1 VILLPDYP
9 DRVIREHRVRVER
22 IALSVT
28 FLLIFSA
35 SWWLFSGLFG
45 SPELLS
51 RLGPISLIFIT
62 SLVVIDLIDYGL
74 IQKSR
79 IGVIANICYPTL
91 LALSISNLKFND
103 LLISGS
109 MYFFMAVFLWFVAKK
124 NLSITHSS
132 RRWRGLTSI
141 LGLAFSA
148 SVMYSISSEIQIYII
163 VFICILITMIPDLI
177 SKDENHKSRKD
188 FIKKLDLVEE
198 QVLLL
203 RSQGFSL
210 EQASSI
216 LKKARED
223 CWNEPE
229 KGLTAILLAEEEIE
243 RVKAL
248 TIDLDDIKKETRL
261 FMKKA
266 ESIAPGV
273 HGPRKAFESGQKES
287 DFGSLREAE
296 TLFRLSKKRSEIIIQ
311 HWQNAIDEI
320 ERAEELISFVSGI
333 TLDSINSIIDSAKEA
348 LESEN
353 PVEAIKIASS
363 VPGHLESLEST
374 TTEAKEA
381 IIEAEKA
388 IQEVEGSFSVSTKER
403 LVESKVALES
413 GNSSLA
419 KGLAT
424 SIIRDINKVSE
435 SMQNVQRGLRQRKKL
450 TAVFPSGKSGE
461 QWMNQLEDI
470 ETKVNLEQWVEASD
484 LLELLTKN
492 LQKYEKSKSEA
503 MELYSFVEG
512 EWIDLRKK
520 LDSSQIKVNDSMRMN
535 AESKL
540 SESKKFLEEGDID
553 STLSS
558 LGKTDE
564 IMENLRR
571 RI

>member
-1 VILLPDYP
+1 MILLPDYP

-51 RLGPISLIFIT
+51 RLGPISLIFIS

-103 LLISGS
+103 VLISGS
-109 MYFFMAVFLWFVAKK
+109 IYFLMAVFLWFVAKK

-148 SVMYSISSEIQIYII
+148 SVMYSISSEIQIYMI
-163 VFICILITMIPDLI
+163 VFTCILITMIPDLL

-203 RSQGFSL
+203 RSQGISL

-229 KGLTAILLAEEEIE
+229 KGLTVILLAEEEIE

-248 TIDLDDIKKETRL
+248 ANDLDDIKQETHL

-296 TLFRLSKKRSEIIIQ
+296 ILFRLSKKRSEIIIQ
-311 HWQNAIDEI
+311 HWQNAIDELAS
-320 ERAEELISFVSGI
+320 AEELISFVKGI
-333 TLDSINSIIDSAKEA
+333 PLDSINSIIDSAKEA

-424 SIIRDINKVSE
+424 SILRDINKMSE

-450 TAVFPSGKSGE
+450 TAVFPSGKSGD
-461 QWMNQLEDI
+461 QWRNQLEDI
-470 ETKVNLEQWVEASD
+470 ETKVNSEQWVEASD

-492 LQKYEKSKSEA
+492 LQQYEKSRSEA
-503 MELYSFVEG
+503 LELYSFVES
-512 EWIDLRKK
+512 EWIELRKK
-520 LDSSQIKVNDSMRMN
+520 LDSSNIKVNDSMRMN

-540 SESKKFLEEGDID
+540 SESKKLLEEGDID

>member
-1 VILLPDYP
+1 MILLPDYP

-51 RLGPISLIFIT
+51 RLGPISLIFIS

-103 LLISGS
+103 VLISGS
-109 MYFFMAVFLWFVAKK
+109 IYFLMAVFLWFVAKK

-148 SVMYSISSEIQIYII
+148 SVMYSISSEIQIYMV
-163 VFICILITMIPDLI
+163 VFTCILITMIPDLL

-203 RSQGFSL
+203 RSQGISL

-229 KGLTAILLAEEEIE
+229 KGLTVILLAEEEIE

-248 TIDLDDIKKETRL
+248 ANDLDDIKQETHL

-296 TLFRLSKKRSEIIIQ
+296 ILFRLSKKRSEIIIQ
-311 HWQNAIDEI
+311 HWQNAMDEI
-320 ERAEELISFVSGI
+320 ASAEELISYVKGI
-333 TLDSINSIIDSAKEA
+333 TLDSINNIIDSAKEA

-424 SIIRDINKVSE
+424 SILRDINKMSE

-450 TAVFPSGKSGE
+450 TAVFPSGKSGD
-461 QWMNQLEDI
+461 QWRNQLEDI
-470 ETKVNLEQWVEASD
+470 ETKVNSEQWVEASD
-484 LLELLTKN
+484 LLESLTKN
-492 LQKYEKSKSEA
+492 LQKYEKSRSEA
-503 MELYSFVEG
+503 LELYSFVES
-512 EWIDLRKK
+512 EWIELRKK
-520 LDSSQIKVNDSMRMN
+520 LDSSNIKVNDSMRMN

-540 SESKKFLEEGDID
+540 SESKKLLEEGDID

>member
-1 VILLPDYP
+1 MILLPDYP

-51 RLGPISLIFIT
+51 RLGPISLIFIS

-103 LLISGS
+103 VLISGS
-109 MYFFMAVFLWFVAKK
+109 IYFLMAVFLWFVAKK

-148 SVMYSISSEIQIYII
+148 SVMYSISSEIQIYMV
-163 VFICILITMIPDLI
+163 VFTCILITMIPDLL

-203 RSQGFSL
+203 RSQGVSL

-229 KGLTAILLAEEEIE
+229 KGLTVILLAEEEIE

-248 TIDLDDIKKETRL
+248 ANDLDDIKQETDL

-296 TLFRLSKKRSEIIIQ
+296 ILFRLSKKRSEIIIQ
-311 HWQNAIDEI
+311 HWQNAMDEI
-320 ERAEELISFVSGI
+320 ASAEELISYVKGI
-333 TLDSINSIIDSAKEA
+333 TLDSINNIIDSAKEA

-424 SIIRDINKVSE
+424 SILRDINKMSE

-450 TAVFPSGKSGE
+450 TAVFPSGKSGD
-461 QWMNQLEDI
+461 QWRNQLEDI
-470 ETKVNLEQWVEASD
+470 ETKVNSEQWVEASD

-492 LQKYEKSKSEA
+492 LQQYEKSRSEA
-503 MELYSFVEG
+503 LELYSFVES
-512 EWIDLRKK
+512 EWIELRKK
-520 LDSSQIKVNDSMRMN
+520 LDSSNIKVNDSMRMN

-540 SESKKFLEEGDID
+540 SESKKLLEEGDID
-553 STLSS
+553 STLST

>member
-1 VILLPDYP
+1 MILLPDYP

-51 RLGPISLIFIT
+51 RLGPISLIFIS

-103 LLISGS
+103 VLISGS
-109 MYFFMAVFLWFVAKK
+109 IYFLMAVFLWFVAKK

-148 SVMYSISSEIQIYII
+148 SVMYSISSEIQIYMV
-163 VFICILITMIPDLI
+163 VFTCILITMIPDLL

-203 RSQGFSL
+203 RSQGVSL

-229 KGLTAILLAEEEIE
+229 KGLTVILLAEEEIE

-248 TIDLDDIKKETRL
+248 ANDLDDIKQETHL

-296 TLFRLSKKRSEIIIQ
+296 ILFRLSKKRSEIIIQ
-311 HWQNAIDEI
+311 HWQNAIDELAS
-320 ERAEELISFVSGI
+320 AEELISFVKGI

-403 LVESKVALES
+403 LVESKFALES

-424 SIIRDINKVSE
+424 SILRDINKMSE

-450 TAVFPSGKSGE
+450 TAVFPSGKSGD
-461 QWMNQLEDI
+461 QWRNQLEDI
-470 ETKVNLEQWVEASD
+470 ETKVNSEQWVEASD

-492 LQKYEKSKSEA
+492 LQQYEKSRSEA
-503 MELYSFVEG
+503 LELYSFVES
-512 EWIDLRKK
+512 EWIELRKK
-520 LDSSQIKVNDSMRMN
+520 LDSSNIKVNDSMRMN

-540 SESKKFLEEGDID
+540 SESKKLLEEGDID

>member
-1 VILLPDYP
+1 MILLPDYP

-51 RLGPISLIFIT
+51 RLGPISLIFIS

-103 LLISGS
+103 VLISGS
-109 MYFFMAVFLWFVAKK
+109 IYFLMAVFLWFVAKK

-148 SVMYSISSEIQIYII
+148 SVMYSISSEIQIYLI
-163 VFICILITMIPDLI
+163 VFTCILITMIPDLL

-203 RSQGFSL
+203 RSQGISL

-229 KGLTAILLAEEEIE
+229 KGLTVILLAEEEIE

-248 TIDLDDIKKETRL
+248 ANDLDDIKQETHL

-296 TLFRLSKKRSEIIIQ
+296 ILFRLSKKRSEIIIQ

-320 ERAEELISFVSGI
+320 ASAEELISFVQGI

-424 SIIRDINKVSE
+424 SILRDINKMSE

-450 TAVFPSGKSGE
+450 TAVFPSGKSGD
-461 QWMNQLEDI
+461 QWRNQLEDI
-470 ETKVNLEQWVEASD
+470 ETKVNSEQWVEASE

-492 LQKYEKSKSEA
+492 LQQYEKSRSEA
-503 MELYSFVEG
+503 LELYSFVES

-520 LDSSQIKVNDSMRMN
+520 LDSSNIKVNDSMRMN

-540 SESKKFLEEGDID
+540 SESKKLLEEGDID

>member
-51 RLGPISLIFIT
+51 RLGPISLIFIS

-503 MELYSFVEG
+503 MELYSFVES

>member
-1 VILLPDYP
+1 
-9 DRVIREHRVRVER
+9 VIREHRVRVER

-51 RLGPISLIFIT
+51 RLGPISLIFIS

-74 IQKSR
+74 IEKSR

-103 LLISGS
+103 VLISGS
-109 MYFFMAVFLWFVAKK
+109 IYFLMAIFLWFLAKK

-148 SVMYSISSEIQIYII
+148 SVMYSISSEIQIYLI
-163 VFICILITMIPDLI
+163 VFTCILITMIPDLL

-203 RSQGFSL
+203 RSQGISL

-229 KGLTAILLAEEEIE
+229 KGLTVILLAEEEIE

-248 TIDLDDIKKETRL
+248 ANDLDDIKQETHL

-296 TLFRLSKKRSEIIIQ
+296 ILFRLSKKRSEIIIQ

-320 ERAEELISFVSGI
+320 ASAEGLISFVKGI

-388 IQEVEGSFSVSTKER
+388 IQEVEGTFSVNTKER

-424 SIIRDINKVSE
+424 SILRDINKMSE
-435 SMQNVQRGLRQRKKL
+435 SMQNVQRGLRQKKKL
-450 TAVFPSGKSGE
+450 TAVFPSGKSGD
-461 QWMNQLEDI
+461 QWRNQLEDI
-470 ETKVNLEQWVEASD
+470 ETKVNSEQWVEASD
-484 LLELLTKN
+484 LLELLTQN
-492 LQKYEKSKSEA
+492 LQQYEKSRSEA
-503 MELYSFVEG
+503 LELYSFVES

-520 LDSSQIKVNDSMRMN
+520 LDSSNIKVNDSMRMN

-540 SESKKFLEEGDID
+540 SESKKLLEEGDID

>member
-1 VILLPDYP
+1 
-9 DRVIREHRVRVER
+9 
-22 IALSVT
+22 
-28 FLLIFSA
+28 
-35 SWWLFSGLFG
+35 
-45 SPELLS
+45 
-51 RLGPISLIFIT
+51 
-62 SLVVIDLIDYGL
+62 LIDYGL

-91 LALSISNLKFND
+91 LALSISNIKFND
-103 LLISGS
+103 VLISGS
-109 MYFFMAVFLWFVAKK
+109 IYFLMAVFLWFVAKK

-148 SVMYSISSEIQIYII
+148 SVMYSISSEIQIYMI
-163 VFICILITMIPDLI
+163 VFTCILITMIPDLI

-203 RSQGFSL
+203 RSQGISL

-229 KGLTAILLAEEEIE
+229 RGLTVILLAEEEIE

-248 TIDLDDIKKETRL
+248 ANDLDDIKQETHL
-261 FMKKA
+261 FVKKA

-296 TLFRLSKKRSEIIIQ
+296 ILFRLSKKRSEIIIQ

-320 ERAEELISFVSGI
+320 ASAEELISFVKGI
-333 TLDSINSIIDSAKEA
+333 KLDSINSIIDSAKEA

-363 VPGHLESLEST
+363 VPGHLESLESM

-424 SIIRDINKVSE
+424 SILRDINKMSE

-450 TAVFPSGKSGE
+450 TAVFPSGKSGDE
-461 QWMNQLEDI
+461 WRNQLEDI
-470 ETKVNLEQWVEASD
+470 ETKVNLEQWVEASE

-503 MELYSFVEG
+503 QELYSFVES

-520 LDSSQIKVNDSMRMN
+520 LNSSNIKVNDSMRMN

-540 SESKKFLEEGDID
+540 SESKKLLEEGDID
-553 STLSS
+553 STLST

>member
-1 VILLPDYP
+1 MILLPDYP

-51 RLGPISLIFIT
+51 RLGPISLIFIS

-74 IQKSR
+74 IEKSR

-103 LLISGS
+103 VLISGS
-109 MYFFMAVFLWFVAKK
+109 IYFLMAVFLWFVAKK

-148 SVMYSISSEIQIYII
+148 SVMYSISSEIQIYLI
-163 VFICILITMIPDLI
+163 VFTCILITMIPDLL

-203 RSQGFSL
+203 RSQGISL

-229 KGLTAILLAEEEIE
+229 KGLTVILLAEEEIE

-248 TIDLDDIKKETRL
+248 ANDLDDIKQETHL

-296 TLFRLSKKRSEIIIQ
+296 ILFRLSKKRSEIIIQ

-320 ERAEELISFVSGI
+320 ASAEELISFVKGI

-388 IQEVEGSFSVSTKER
+388 IQEVEGTFSVKTKER

-424 SIIRDINKVSE
+424 SILRDINKMSE

-450 TAVFPSGKSGE
+450 TAVFPSGKSGD
-461 QWMNQLEDI
+461 QWRNQLKDI
-470 ETKVNLEQWVEASD
+470 ETKVNSEQWVEASD

-492 LQKYEKSKSEA
+492 LQQYEKSKSEA
-503 MELYSFVEG
+503 LELYSFVES

-520 LDSSQIKVNDSMRMN
+520 LDSSNIKVNDSMRMN

-540 SESKKFLEEGDID
+540 SESKKLLEEGDMD

>member
-1 VILLPDYP
+1 MILLPDYP

-51 RLGPISLIFIT
+51 RLGPISLIFIS

-103 LLISGS
+103 VLISGS
-109 MYFFMAVFLWFVAKK
+109 IYFLMAVFLWFVAKK

-148 SVMYSISSEIQIYII
+148 SVMYSISSEIQIYMI
-163 VFICILITMIPDLI
+163 VFTCILITMIPDLL

-203 RSQGFSL
+203 RSQGISL

-229 KGLTAILLAEEEIE
+229 KGLTVILLAEEEIE

-248 TIDLDDIKKETRL
+248 ANDLDDIKQETHL

-296 TLFRLSKKRSEIIIQ
+296 ILFRLSKKRSEIIIQ
-311 HWQNAIDEI
+311 HWQNAMDEI
-320 ERAEELISFVSGI
+320 ASAEELISYVKGI
-333 TLDSINSIIDSAKEA
+333 TLDSINNIIDSAKEA
-348 LESEN
+348 LGSEN

-388 IQEVEGSFSVSTKER
+388 IQEVEGTFSVNTKER

-424 SIIRDINKVSE
+424 SILRDINKMSE

-450 TAVFPSGKSGE
+450 TAVFPSGKSGD
-461 QWMNQLEDI
+461 QWRNQLEDI
-470 ETKVNLEQWVEASD
+470 ETKVNSEQWVEASD

-492 LQKYEKSKSEA
+492 LQQYEKSRSEA
-503 MELYSFVEG
+503 LELYSFVES

-520 LDSSQIKVNDSMRMN
+520 LDSSNIKVNDSMRMN

-540 SESKKFLEEGDID
+540 SESKKLLEEGDID

>member
-1 VILLPDYP
+1 MILLPDYP

-51 RLGPISLIFIT
+51 RLGPISLIFIS

-103 LLISGS
+103 VLISGS
-109 MYFFMAVFLWFVAKK
+109 IYFLMAVFLWFVAKK

-148 SVMYSISSEIQIYII
+148 SVMYSISSEIQIYMI
-163 VFICILITMIPDLI
+163 VFTCILITMIPDLL

-203 RSQGFSL
+203 RSQGISL

-229 KGLTAILLAEEEIE
+229 KGLTVILLAEEEIE

-248 TIDLDDIKKETRL
+248 ANDLDDIKQETHL

-296 TLFRLSKKRSEIIIQ
+296 ILFRLSKKRSEIIIQ
-311 HWQNAIDEI
+311 HWQNAMDEI
-320 ERAEELISFVSGI
+320 ASAEELISYVKGI
-333 TLDSINSIIDSAKEA
+333 TLDSINNIIDSAKEA
-348 LESEN
+348 LGSEN

-424 SIIRDINKVSE
+424 SILRDINKMSE

-450 TAVFPSGKSGE
+450 TAVFPSGKSGD
-461 QWMNQLEDI
+461 QWRNQLEDI
-470 ETKVNLEQWVEASD
+470 ETKVNSEQWVEASD
-484 LLELLTKN
+484 LLESLTKN
-492 LQKYEKSKSEA
+492 LQQYEKSRSEA
-503 MELYSFVEG
+503 LELYSFVES
-512 EWIDLRKK
+512 EWIELRKK
-520 LDSSQIKVNDSMRMN
+520 LDSSNIKVNDSMRMN

-540 SESKKFLEEGDID
+540 SESKKLLEEGDID

>member
-1 VILLPDYP
+1 MILLPDYP

-51 RLGPISLIFIT
+51 RLGPISLIFIS

-103 LLISGS
+103 VLISGS
-109 MYFFMAVFLWFVAKK
+109 IYFLMAVFLWFVAKK

-148 SVMYSISSEIQIYII
+148 SVMYSISSEIQIYMI
-163 VFICILITMIPDLI
+163 VFTCILITMIPDLL

-203 RSQGFSL
+203 RSQGISL

-229 KGLTAILLAEEEIE
+229 KGLTVILLAEEEIE

-248 TIDLDDIKKETRL
+248 ANDLDDIKQETHL

-296 TLFRLSKKRSEIIIQ
+296 ILFRLSKKRSEIIIQ
-311 HWQNAIDEI
+311 HWQNAMDEI
-320 ERAEELISFVSGI
+320 ASAEELISYVKGI
-333 TLDSINSIIDSAKEA
+333 TLDSINNIIDSAKEA

-424 SIIRDINKVSE
+424 SILRDINKMSE
-435 SMQNVQRGLRQRKKL
+435 SMQNVQRGLRQRQKL
-450 TAVFPSGKSGE
+450 TAVFPSGKSGDK
-461 QWMNQLEDI
+461 WRNQLEDI
-470 ETKVNLEQWVEASD
+470 ETKVNSEQWVEASD

-492 LQKYEKSKSEA
+492 LQQYEKSRSEA
-503 MELYSFVEG
+503 LELYSFVES
-512 EWIDLRKK
+512 EWIELRKK
-520 LDSSQIKVNDSMRMN
+520 LDSSNIKVNDSMRMN

-540 SESKKFLEEGDID
+540 SESKKLLEEGDID

>member
-1 VILLPDYP
+1 MILLPDYP

-51 RLGPISLIFIT
+51 RLGPISLIFIS

-79 IGVIANICYPTL
+79 IGVIANICYPAL
-91 LALSISNLKFND
+91 LALSISNFKFND
-103 LLISGS
+103 VLISGS
-109 MYFFMAVFLWFVAKK
+109 IYFLMAVFLWFVAKK

-148 SVMYSISSEIQIYII
+148 SVMYSISSEIQIYMI
-163 VFICILITMIPDLI
+163 VFTCILITMIPDLL

-203 RSQGFSL
+203 RSQGISL

-229 KGLTAILLAEEEIE
+229 KGLTVILLAEEEIE

-248 TIDLDDIKKETRL
+248 ANDLDDIKQETHL

-296 TLFRLSKKRSEIIIQ
+296 ILFRLSKKRSEIIIQ
-311 HWQNAIDEI
+311 HWQNAIDELAS
-320 ERAEELISFVSGI
+320 AEELISFVKGI

-424 SIIRDINKVSE
+424 SILRDINKMSE

-450 TAVFPSGKSGE
+450 TAVFPSGKSGD
-461 QWMNQLEDI
+461 QWRNQLEDI
-470 ETKVNLEQWVEASD
+470 ETKVNSEQWVEASD

-492 LQKYEKSKSEA
+492 LQQYEKSRSEA
-503 MELYSFVEG
+503 LELYSFVES
-512 EWIDLRKK
+512 EWIELRKK
-520 LDSSQIKVNDSMRMN
+520 LDSSNIKVNDSMRMN

-540 SESKKFLEEGDID
+540 SESKKLLEEGDID

>member
-1 VILLPDYP
+1 MILLPDYP

-51 RLGPISLIFIT
+51 RLGPISLIFIS

-91 LALSISNLKFND
+91 LALSISNIKFND
-103 LLISGS
+103 VLISGS
-109 MYFFMAVFLWFVAKK
+109 IYFLMAVFLWFVAKK

-148 SVMYSISSEIQIYII
+148 SVMYSISSEIQIYMI
-163 VFICILITMIPDLI
+163 VFTCILITMIPDLI

-203 RSQGFSL
+203 RSQGISL

-229 KGLTAILLAEEEIE
+229 KGLTVILLAEEEIE

-248 TIDLDDIKKETRL
+248 ANDLDDIKQETHL

-296 TLFRLSKKRSEIIIQ
+296 ILFRLSKKRSEIIIQ

-320 ERAEELISFVSGI
+320 ASAEGLISFVKGI

-424 SIIRDINKVSE
+424 SILRDINKMSE

-450 TAVFPSGKSGE
+450 TAVFPSGKSGDE
-461 QWMNQLEDI
+461 WRNQLDDI
-470 ETKVNLEQWVEASD
+470 EIKVNLEQWVEASE

-503 MELYSFVEG
+503 QELYSFVES

-520 LDSSQIKVNDSMRMN
+520 LDSSNIKVNDSMRMN

-540 SESKKFLEEGDID
+540 SESKKLLEEGDID
-553 STLSS
+553 STLSI

>member
-1 VILLPDYP
+1 MILLPDYP

-51 RLGPISLIFIT
+51 RLGPISLIFIS

-74 IQKSR
+74 IEKSR

-103 LLISGS
+103 VLISGS
-109 MYFFMAVFLWFVAKK
+109 IYFLMAIFLWFLAKK

-148 SVMYSISSEIQIYII
+148 SVMYSISSEIQIYLI
-163 VFICILITMIPDLI
+163 VFTCILITMIPDLL

-203 RSQGFSL
+203 RSQGISL

-229 KGLTAILLAEEEIE
+229 KGLTVILLAEEEIE

-248 TIDLDDIKKETRL
+248 ANDLDDIKQETHL

-296 TLFRLSKKRSEIIIQ
+296 ILFRLSKKRSEIIIQ

-320 ERAEELISFVSGI
+320 ASAEGLISFVKGI

-388 IQEVEGSFSVSTKER
+388 IQEVEGTFSVNTKER

-424 SIIRDINKVSE
+424 SILRDINKMSE

-450 TAVFPSGKSGE
+450 TAVFPSGKSGDE
-461 QWMNQLEDI
+461 WRNQLEDI
-470 ETKVNLEQWVEASD
+470 ETKVNLEQWVEASE

-503 MELYSFVEG
+503 LELYSFVES

-520 LDSSQIKVNDSMRMN
+520 LDSSNIKVNDSMRMN

-540 SESKKFLEEGDID
+540 SESKKLLEEGDID
-553 STLSS
+553 STLST

>member
-1 VILLPDYP
+1 MILLPDYP

-51 RLGPISLIFIT
+51 RLGPISLIFIS

-103 LLISGS
+103 VLISGS
-109 MYFFMAVFLWFVAKK
+109 IYFLMAVFLWFVAKK

-148 SVMYSISSEIQIYII
+148 SVMYSISSEIQIYMV
-163 VFICILITMIPDLI
+163 VFTCILITMIPDLL

-203 RSQGFSL
+203 RSQGISL

-229 KGLTAILLAEEEIE
+229 KGLTVILLAEEEIE

-248 TIDLDDIKKETRL
+248 ANDLDDIKQETHL

-296 TLFRLSKKRSEIIIQ
+296 ILFRLSKKRSEIIIQ
-311 HWQNAIDEI
+311 HWQNAMDEI
-320 ERAEELISFVSGI
+320 ASAEELISYVKGI

-424 SIIRDINKVSE
+424 SILRDINKMSE
-435 SMQNVQRGLRQRKKL
+435 SMQNVQRGLRQKKKL
-450 TAVFPSGKSGE
+450 TAVFPSGKSGD
-461 QWMNQLEDI
+461 QWRNQLEDI
-470 ETKVNLEQWVEASD
+470 ETKVNSEQWVEASD
-484 LLELLTKN
+484 LLESLTKN
-492 LQKYEKSKSEA
+492 LQQYEKSRSEA
-503 MELYSFVEG
+503 LELYSFVES
-512 EWIDLRKK
+512 EWIELRKK
-520 LDSSQIKVNDSMRMN
+520 LDSSNIKVNDSMRMN

-540 SESKKFLEEGDID
+540 SESKKLLEEGDID

>member
-1 VILLPDYP
+1 MILLPDYP

-51 RLGPISLIFIT
+51 RLGPISLIFIS

-91 LALSISNLKFND
+91 LALSISNIEFND
-103 LLISGS
+103 VLISGS
-109 MYFFMAVFLWFVAKK
+109 IYFLMAVFLWFVAKK

-141 LGLAFSA
+141 FGLAFSA
-148 SVMYSISSEIQIYII
+148 SVMYSISSEIQIYMI
-163 VFICILITMIPDLI
+163 VFTCILITMIPDLI

-203 RSQGFSL
+203 RSQGISL

-229 KGLTAILLAEEEIE
+229 KGLTVILLAEEEIE

-248 TIDLDDIKKETRL
+248 ANDLDDIKQETHL
-261 FMKKA
+261 FVKKA

-296 TLFRLSKKRSEIIIQ
+296 ILFRLSKKRSEIIIQ

-320 ERAEELISFVSGI
+320 ASAEELISFVKGI
-333 TLDSINSIIDSAKEA
+333 KLDSINSIIDSAKEA

-424 SIIRDINKVSE
+424 SILRDINKMSE

-450 TAVFPSGKSGE
+450 TTVFPSGKSGDE
-461 QWMNQLEDI
+461 WRNQLEDI
-470 ETKVNLEQWVEASD
+470 ETKVNLEQWVEASE

-503 MELYSFVEG
+503 QELYSFVES

-520 LDSSQIKVNDSMRMN
+520 LDSSNIKVNDSMRMN

-540 SESKKFLEEGDID
+540 SESKKLLEEGDID
-553 STLSS
+553 STLST

>member
-1 VILLPDYP
+1 MILLPDYP

-51 RLGPISLIFIT
+51 RLGPISLIFIS

-91 LALSISNLKFND
+91 LALSISNIKFND
-103 LLISGS
+103 VLISGS
-109 MYFFMAVFLWFVAKK
+109 IYFLMAVFLWFVAKK

-148 SVMYSISSEIQIYII
+148 SVMYSISSEIQIYMI
-163 VFICILITMIPDLI
+163 VFTCILITMIPDLL

-198 QVLLL
+198 QVLFL
-203 RSQGFSL
+203 RSQGISL

-229 KGLTAILLAEEEIE
+229 RGLTVILLAEEEIE

-248 TIDLDDIKKETRL
+248 ANDLDDIKQETHL
-261 FMKKA
+261 FVKKA

-296 TLFRLSKKRSEIIIQ
+296 ILFRLSKKRSEIIIQ

-320 ERAEELISFVSGI
+320 ASAEELISFVKGI

-424 SIIRDINKVSE
+424 SILRDINKMSE

-450 TAVFPSGKSGE
+450 TAFFPSGKSGDE
-461 QWMNQLEDI
+461 WRNQLEDI
-470 ETKVNLEQWVEASD
+470 ETKVNLEQWVEASE

-492 LQKYEKSKSEA
+492 LQQYEKSKSEA
-503 MELYSFVEG
+503 LELYSFVES

-520 LDSSQIKVNDSMRMN
+520 LDSSNIKVNDSMRMN

-540 SESKKFLEEGDID
+540 SESKKLLEEGDID
-553 STLSS
+553 STLST

-564 IMENLRR
+564 IIENLRR

>member
-1 VILLPDYP
+1 MILLPDYP

-51 RLGPISLIFIT
+51 RLGPISLIFIS

-91 LALSISNLKFND
+91 LALSISNIKFND
-103 LLISGS
+103 VLISGS
-109 MYFFMAVFLWFVAKK
+109 IYFLMAVFLWFVAKK

-148 SVMYSISSEIQIYII
+148 SVMYSISSEIQIYMI
-163 VFICILITMIPDLI
+163 VFTCILITMIPDLI

-203 RSQGFSL
+203 RSQGISL

-229 KGLTAILLAEEEIE
+229 RGLTVILLAEEEIE

-248 TIDLDDIKKETRL
+248 ANDLDDIKQETHL
-261 FMKKA
+261 FVKKA

-296 TLFRLSKKRSEIIIQ
+296 ILFRLSKKRSEIIIQ
-311 HWQNAIDEI
+311 HWQNAIDELAS
-320 ERAEELISFVSGI
+320 AEELISFVKGI
-333 TLDSINSIIDSAKEA
+333 TLDPINSIIDSAKEA

-424 SIIRDINKVSE
+424 SILRDINKMSE

-450 TAVFPSGKSGE
+450 TAVFPSGKSGDE
-461 QWMNQLEDI
+461 WRNQLEDI
-470 ETKVNLEQWVEASD
+470 EIKVNLEQWVEASE

-503 MELYSFVEG
+503 QELYSFVES

-520 LDSSQIKVNDSMRMN
+520 LDSSNIKVNDSMRMN

-540 SESKKFLEEGDID
+540 SESKKLLEEGDID
-553 STLSS
+553 STLSI

>member
-1 VILLPDYP
+1 MILLPDYP

-51 RLGPISLIFIT
+51 RLGPISLIFIS

-188 FIKKLDLVEE
+188 FIKKLDLVED

-503 MELYSFVEG
+503 MELYSFVES

>member
-1 VILLPDYP
+1 MILLPDYP

-51 RLGPISLIFIT
+51 RLGPISLIFIS

-103 LLISGS
+103 VLISGS
-109 MYFFMAVFLWFVAKK
+109 IYFLMAVFLWFVAKK

-148 SVMYSISSEIQIYII
+148 SVMYSISSEIQIYMV
-163 VFICILITMIPDLI
+163 VFTCILITMIPDLL

-203 RSQGFSL
+203 RSQGISL

-229 KGLTAILLAEEEIE
+229 KGLTVILLAEEEIE

-248 TIDLDDIKKETRL
+248 ANDLDDIKQETHL

-296 TLFRLSKKRSEIIIQ
+296 ILFRLSKKRSEIIIQ
-311 HWQNAIDEI
+311 HWQNAMDEI
-320 ERAEELISFVSGI
+320 ASAEELISYVKGI
-333 TLDSINSIIDSAKEA
+333 TLDSINNIIDSAKEA
-348 LESEN
+348 LGSEN

-424 SIIRDINKVSE
+424 SILRDINKMSE

-450 TAVFPSGKSGE
+450 TAVFPSGKSGD
-461 QWMNQLEDI
+461 QWRNQLEDI
-470 ETKVNLEQWVEASD
+470 ETKVNSEQWVEASD
-484 LLELLTKN
+484 LLESLTKN
-492 LQKYEKSKSEA
+492 LQQYEKSRSEA
-503 MELYSFVEG
+503 LELYSFVES
-512 EWIDLRKK
+512 EWIELRKK
-520 LDSSQIKVNDSMRMN
+520 LDSSNIKVNDSMRMN

-540 SESKKFLEEGDID
+540 SESKKLLEEGDID

>member
-1 VILLPDYP
+1 MILLPDYP

-51 RLGPISLIFIT
+51 RLGPISLIFIS

-103 LLISGS
+103 VLISGS
-109 MYFFMAVFLWFVAKK
+109 IYFLMAVFLWFVAKK

-148 SVMYSISSEIQIYII
+148 SVMYSISSEIQIYMI
-163 VFICILITMIPDLI
+163 VFTCILITMIPDLL

-203 RSQGFSL
+203 RSQGISL

-229 KGLTAILLAEEEIE
+229 KGLTVILLAEEEIE

-248 TIDLDDIKKETRL
+248 ANDLDDIKQETHL

-296 TLFRLSKKRSEIIIQ
+296 ILFRLSKKRSEIIIQ

-320 ERAEELISFVSGI
+320 ASAEELISFVKGI

-374 TTEAKEA
+374 TKEAKEA

-424 SIIRDINKVSE
+424 SILRDINKMSE

-450 TAVFPSGKSGE
+450 TAVFPSGKSGD
-461 QWMNQLEDI
+461 QWRNQLEDI
-470 ETKVNLEQWVEASD
+470 ETKVNSEQWVEASD

-492 LQKYEKSKSEA
+492 LQQYEKSRSEA
-503 MELYSFVEG
+503 LELYSFVES

-520 LDSSQIKVNDSMRMN
+520 LDSSNIKVNDSMRMN

-540 SESKKFLEEGDID
+540 SESKKLLEEGDID

>member
-1 VILLPDYP
+1 MILLPDYP

-51 RLGPISLIFIT
+51 RLGPISLIFIS

-103 LLISGS
+103 VLISGS
-109 MYFFMAVFLWFVAKK
+109 IYFLMAVFLWFVAKK

-148 SVMYSISSEIQIYII
+148 SVMYSISSEIQIYMI
-163 VFICILITMIPDLI
+163 VFTCTLITMIPDLI

-203 RSQGFSL
+203 RSQGISL

-229 KGLTAILLAEEEIE
+229 RGLTVILLAEEEIE

-248 TIDLDDIKKETRL
+248 ANDLDDIKQETHL
-261 FMKKA
+261 FVKKA

-296 TLFRLSKKRSEIIIQ
+296 ILFRLSKKRSEIIIQ

-320 ERAEELISFVSGI
+320 ASAEELISFVKGI
-333 TLDSINSIIDSAKEA
+333 KLDSINSIIDSAKEA

-363 VPGHLESLEST
+363 VPGHLESLESM

-424 SIIRDINKVSE
+424 SILRDINKMSE

-450 TAVFPSGKSGE
+450 TAVFPSGKSGD
-461 QWMNQLEDI
+461 QWRNQLEDI
-470 ETKVNLEQWVEASD
+470 ETKVNSEQWVEASD
-484 LLELLTKN
+484 LLESLTKN
-492 LQKYEKSKSEA
+492 LQQYEKSRSEA
-503 MELYSFVEG
+503 LELYSFVES
-512 EWIDLRKK
+512 EWIELRKK
-520 LDSSQIKVNDSMRMN
+520 LDSSNIKVNDSMRMN

-540 SESKKFLEEGDID
+540 SESKKLLEEGDID

>member
-1 VILLPDYP
+1 MILLPDYP

-91 LALSISNLKFND
+91 LALSISNVKFND

-503 MELYSFVEG
+503 MELYSFVES

>member
-1 VILLPDYP
+1 MILLPDYP

-51 RLGPISLIFIT
+51 RLGPISLIFIS

-74 IQKSR
+74 IEKSR

-103 LLISGS
+103 VLISGS
-109 MYFFMAVFLWFVAKK
+109 IYFLMAVFLWFVAKK

-148 SVMYSISSEIQIYII
+148 SVMYSISSEIQIYLI
-163 VFICILITMIPDLI
+163 VFTCILITMIPDLL

-203 RSQGFSL
+203 RSQGISL

-229 KGLTAILLAEEEIE
+229 KGLTVILLAEEEIE

-248 TIDLDDIKKETRL
+248 ANDLDDIKQETHL

-296 TLFRLSKKRSEIIIQ
+296 ILFRLSKKRSEIIIQ

-320 ERAEELISFVSGI
+320 ASAEGLISFVKGI

-424 SIIRDINKVSE
+424 SILRDINKMSE
-435 SMQNVQRGLRQRKKL
+435 SMQNVQRGLRQKKKL
-450 TAVFPSGKSGE
+450 TAVFPSGKSGD
-461 QWMNQLEDI
+461 QWRNQLEDI
-470 ETKVNLEQWVEASD
+470 ETKVNSEQWVEASD
-484 LLELLTKN
+484 LLELLTQN
-492 LQKYEKSKSEA
+492 LQQYEKSRSEA
-503 MELYSFVEG
+503 LELYSFVES

-520 LDSSQIKVNDSMRMN
+520 LDSSNIKVNDSMRMN

-540 SESKKFLEEGDID
+540 SESKKLLEEGDID

>member
-1 VILLPDYP
+1 MILLPDYP

-51 RLGPISLIFIT
+51 RLGPISLIFIS

-103 LLISGS
+103 VLISGS
-109 MYFFMAVFLWFVAKK
+109 IYFLMAVFLWFVAKK

-148 SVMYSISSEIQIYII
+148 SVMYSISSEIQIYMI
-163 VFICILITMIPDLI
+163 VFTCILITMIPDLL

-203 RSQGFSL
+203 RSQGISL

-229 KGLTAILLAEEEIE
+229 KGLTVILLAEEEIE

-248 TIDLDDIKKETRL
+248 ANDLDDIKQETHL

-296 TLFRLSKKRSEIIIQ
+296 ILFRLSKKRSEIIIQ

-320 ERAEELISFVSGI
+320 ASAEELISFVQGI

-424 SIIRDINKVSE
+424 SILRDINKMSE

-450 TAVFPSGKSGE
+450 TAVFPSGKSGD
-461 QWMNQLEDI
+461 QWRNQLEDI
-470 ETKVNLEQWVEASD
+470 ETKVNSEQWVEASE

-492 LQKYEKSKSEA
+492 LQQYEKSRSEA
-503 MELYSFVEG
+503 LELYSFVES

-520 LDSSQIKVNDSMRMN
+520 LDSSNIKVNDSMRMN

-540 SESKKFLEEGDID
+540 SESKKLLEEGDID

>member
-1 VILLPDYP
+1 MILLPDYP

-51 RLGPISLIFIT
+51 RLGPISLIFIS

-103 LLISGS
+103 VLISGS
-109 MYFFMAVFLWFVAKK
+109 IYFLMAVFLWFVAKK

-148 SVMYSISSEIQIYII
+148 LVMYSISSEIQIYMI
-163 VFICILITMIPDLI
+163 VFTCILITMIPDLL

-203 RSQGFSL
+203 RSQGISL

-229 KGLTAILLAEEEIE
+229 KGLTVILLAEEEIE

-248 TIDLDDIKKETRL
+248 ANDLDDIKQETHL

-296 TLFRLSKKRSEIIIQ
+296 ILFRLSKKRSEIIIQ
-311 HWQNAIDEI
+311 HWQNAMDEI
-320 ERAEELISFVSGI
+320 ASAEELISYVKGI
-333 TLDSINSIIDSAKEA
+333 TLDSINNIIDSAKEA

-374 TTEAKEA
+374 TKEAKEA

-424 SIIRDINKVSE
+424 SILRDINKMSE

-450 TAVFPSGKSGE
+450 TAVFPSGKSGD
-461 QWMNQLEDI
+461 QWRNQLEDI
-470 ETKVNLEQWVEASD
+470 ETKVNSEQWVEASD
-484 LLELLTKN
+484 LLESLTKN
-492 LQKYEKSKSEA
+492 LQQYEKSRSEA
-503 MELYSFVEG
+503 LELYSFVES
-512 EWIDLRKK
+512 EWIELRKK
-520 LDSSQIKVNDSMRMN
+520 LDSSNIKVNDSMRMN

-540 SESKKFLEEGDID
+540 SESKKLLEEGDID

>member
-1 VILLPDYP
+1 MILLPDYP

-51 RLGPISLIFIT
+51 RLGPISLIFIS

-103 LLISGS
+103 VLISGS
-109 MYFFMAVFLWFVAKK
+109 IYFLMAVFLWFVAKK

-148 SVMYSISSEIQIYII
+148 SVMYSISSEIQIYMI
-163 VFICILITMIPDLI
+163 VFTCILITMIPDLL

-203 RSQGFSL
+203 RSQGISL

-216 LKKARED
+216 LKKTRED

-229 KGLTAILLAEEEIE
+229 KGLTVILLAEEEIE

-248 TIDLDDIKKETRL
+248 ANDLDDIKQETHL

-296 TLFRLSKKRSEIIIQ
+296 ILFRLSKKRSEIIIQ

-320 ERAEELISFVSGI
+320 ASAEELISFVKGI

-424 SIIRDINKVSE
+424 SILRDINKMSE

-450 TAVFPSGKSGE
+450 TAVFPSGKSGD
-461 QWMNQLEDI
+461 QWRNQLEDI
-470 ETKVNLEQWVEASD
+470 ETKVNSEQWVEASD

-492 LQKYEKSKSEA
+492 LQQYEKSRSEA
-503 MELYSFVEG
+503 LELYSFVES
-512 EWIDLRKK
+512 EWIELRKK
-520 LDSSQIKVNDSMRMN
+520 LDSSNIKVNDSMRMN

-540 SESKKFLEEGDID
+540 SESKKLLEEGDID

>member
-1 VILLPDYP
+1 MILLPDYP

-51 RLGPISLIFIT
+51 RLGPISLIFIS

-103 LLISGS
+103 VLISGS
-109 MYFFMAVFLWFVAKK
+109 IYFLMAVFLWFVAKK

-148 SVMYSISSEIQIYII
+148 SVMYSISSEIQIYMI
-163 VFICILITMIPDLI
+163 VFTCILITMIPDLL

-203 RSQGFSL
+203 RSQGVSL

-229 KGLTAILLAEEEIE
+229 KGLTVILLAEEEIE

-248 TIDLDDIKKETRL
+248 ANDLDDIKQETHL

-296 TLFRLSKKRSEIIIQ
+296 ILFRLSKKRSEIIIQ
-311 HWQNAIDEI
+311 HWQNAMDEI
-320 ERAEELISFVSGI
+320 ASAEELISFVKGI
-333 TLDSINSIIDSAKEA
+333 PLDSINSIIDSAKEA

-424 SIIRDINKVSE
+424 SILRDINKMSE

-450 TAVFPSGKSGE
+450 TAVFPSGKSGD
-461 QWMNQLEDI
+461 QWRNQLEDI
-470 ETKVNLEQWVEASD
+470 ETKVNSEQWVEASD
-484 LLELLTKN
+484 LLESLTKN
-492 LQKYEKSKSEA
+492 LQQYEKSRSEA
-503 MELYSFVEG
+503 LELYSFVES
-512 EWIDLRKK
+512 EWIELRKK
-520 LDSSQIKVNDSMRMN
+520 LDSSNIKVNDSMRMN

-540 SESKKFLEEGDID
+540 SESKKLLEDGDID

>member
-1 VILLPDYP
+1 MILLPDYP

-51 RLGPISLIFIT
+51 RLGPISLIFIS

-103 LLISGS
+103 VLISGS
-109 MYFFMAVFLWFVAKK
+109 IYFLMAVFLWFVAKK

-148 SVMYSISSEIQIYII
+148 SVMYSISSEIQIYMI
-163 VFICILITMIPDLI
+163 VFTCILITMIPDLL

-203 RSQGFSL
+203 RSQGISL

-229 KGLTAILLAEEEIE
+229 KGLTVILLAEEEIE

-248 TIDLDDIKKETRL
+248 ANDLDDIKQETHL

-296 TLFRLSKKRSEIIIQ
+296 ILFRLSKKRSEIIIQ
-311 HWQNAIDEI
+311 HWQNAMDEI
-320 ERAEELISFVSGI
+320 ASAEELISYVKGI
-333 TLDSINSIIDSAKEA
+333 TLDSINNIIDSAKEA
-348 LESEN
+348 LGSEN

-424 SIIRDINKVSE
+424 SILRDINKMSE

-450 TAVFPSGKSGE
+450 TAVFPSGKSGD
-461 QWMNQLEDI
+461 QWRNQLEDI
-470 ETKVNLEQWVEASD
+470 ETKVNSEQWVEASD
-484 LLELLTKN
+484 LLESLTKN
-492 LQKYEKSKSEA
+492 LQKYEKSRSEA
-503 MELYSFVEG
+503 LELYSFVES
-512 EWIDLRKK
+512 EWIELRKK
-520 LDSSQIKVNDSMRMN
+520 LDSSNIKVNDSMRMN

-540 SESKKFLEEGDID
+540 SESKKLLEEGDID

>member
-1 VILLPDYP
+1 MILLPDYP

-51 RLGPISLIFIT
+51 RLGPISLIFIS

-103 LLISGS
+103 VLISGS
-109 MYFFMAVFLWFVAKK
+109 IYFLMAVFLWFVAKK

-148 SVMYSISSEIQIYII
+148 SVMYSISSEIQIYMV
-163 VFICILITMIPDLI
+163 VFTCILITMIPDLL

-203 RSQGFSL
+203 RSQGVSL

-229 KGLTAILLAEEEIE
+229 KGLTVILLAEEEIE

-248 TIDLDDIKKETRL
+248 ANDLDDIKQETHL

-296 TLFRLSKKRSEIIIQ
+296 ILFRLSKKRSEIIIQ
-311 HWQNAIDEI
+311 HWQNAIDELAS
-320 ERAEELISFVSGI
+320 AEELISFVKGI

-424 SIIRDINKVSE
+424 SILRDINKMSE

-450 TAVFPSGKSGE
+450 TAVFPSGKSGD
-461 QWMNQLEDI
+461 QWRNQLEDI
-470 ETKVNLEQWVEASD
+470 ETKVNSEQWVEASD

-492 LQKYEKSKSEA
+492 LQQYEKSRSEA
-503 MELYSFVEG
+503 LELYSFVES
-512 EWIDLRKK
+512 EWIELRKK
-520 LDSSQIKVNDSMRMN
+520 LDSSNIKVNDSMRMN

-540 SESKKFLEEGDID
+540 SESKKLLEEGDID

>member
-1 VILLPDYP
+1 MILLPDYP

-503 MELYSFVEG
+503 MELYSFVES

>member
-1 VILLPDYP
+1 MILLPDYP

-51 RLGPISLIFIT
+51 RLGPISLIFIS

-103 LLISGS
+103 VLISGS
-109 MYFFMAVFLWFVAKK
+109 IYFLMAVFLWFVAKK

-148 SVMYSISSEIQIYII
+148 SVMYSISSEIQIYMI
-163 VFICILITMIPDLI
+163 VFTCILITMIPDLL

-203 RSQGFSL
+203 RSQGISL

-229 KGLTAILLAEEEIE
+229 KGLTVILLAEEEIE

-248 TIDLDDIKKETRL
+248 ANDLDDIKQETHL

-296 TLFRLSKKRSEIIIQ
+296 ILFRLSKKRSEIIIQ
-311 HWQNAIDEI
+311 HWQNAMDEI
-320 ERAEELISFVSGI
+320 ASAEELISYVKGI
-333 TLDSINSIIDSAKEA
+333 TLDSINNIIDSAKEA
-348 LESEN
+348 LRSEN

-424 SIIRDINKVSE
+424 SILRDINKMSE

-450 TAVFPSGKSGE
+450 TAVFPSGKSGD
-461 QWMNQLEDI
+461 QWRNQLEDI
-470 ETKVNLEQWVEASD
+470 ETKVNSEQWVEASD
-484 LLELLTKN
+484 LLESLTKN
-492 LQKYEKSKSEA
+492 LQQYEKSRSEA
-503 MELYSFVEG
+503 LELYSFVES
-512 EWIDLRKK
+512 EWIELRKK
-520 LDSSQIKVNDSMRMN
+520 LDSSNIKVNDSMRMN

-540 SESKKFLEEGDID
+540 SESKKLLEEGDID

>member
-1 VILLPDYP
+1 MILLPDYP

-51 RLGPISLIFIT
+51 RLGPISLIFIS

-74 IQKSR
+74 IEKSR

-103 LLISGS
+103 VLISGS
-109 MYFFMAVFLWFVAKK
+109 IYFLMAIFLWFLAKK

-148 SVMYSISSEIQIYII
+148 SVMYSISSEIQIYLI
-163 VFICILITMIPDLI
+163 VFTCILITMIPDLL

-203 RSQGFSL
+203 RSQGISL

-229 KGLTAILLAEEEIE
+229 KGLTVILLAEEEIE

-248 TIDLDDIKKETRL
+248 ANDLDDIKQETHL

-296 TLFRLSKKRSEIIIQ
+296 ILFRLSKKRSEIIIQ

-320 ERAEELISFVSGI
+320 ASAEGLISFVKGI

-403 LVESKVALES
+403 LLESKVALES
-413 GNSSLA
+413 GDSSLA

-424 SIIRDINKVSE
+424 SILRDINKMSE
-435 SMQNVQRGLRQRKKL
+435 SMQNVQRGLRQKKKL
-450 TAVFPSGKSGE
+450 TAVFPSGKSGD
-461 QWMNQLEDI
+461 QWRNQLEDI
-470 ETKVNLEQWVEASD
+470 ETKVNSEQWVEASD
-484 LLELLTKN
+484 LLELLTQN
-492 LQKYEKSKSEA
+492 LQQYEKSRSEA
-503 MELYSFVEG
+503 LELYSFVES

-520 LDSSQIKVNDSMRMN
+520 LDSSNIKVNDSMRMN

-540 SESKKFLEEGDID
+540 SESKKLLEEGDID

>member
-1 VILLPDYP
+1 MILLPDYP

-51 RLGPISLIFIT
+51 RLGPISLIFIS

-91 LALSISNLKFND
+91 LALSISNIEFND
-103 LLISGS
+103 VLISGS
-109 MYFFMAVFLWFVAKK
+109 IYFLMAVFLWFVAKK

-148 SVMYSISSEIQIYII
+148 SVMYSISSEIQIYMI
-163 VFICILITMIPDLI
+163 VFTCILITMIPDLI

-203 RSQGFSL
+203 RSQGISL

-229 KGLTAILLAEEEIE
+229 RGLTVILLAEEEIE

-248 TIDLDDIKKETRL
+248 ANDLDDIKQETHL

-296 TLFRLSKKRSEIIIQ
+296 ILFRLSKKRSEIIIQ

-320 ERAEELISFVSGI
+320 ASAEELISFVKGI

-388 IQEVEGSFSVSTKER
+388 IQEVEGTFSVNTKER

-424 SIIRDINKVSE
+424 SILRDINKMSE

-450 TAVFPSGKSGE
+450 TAVFPSGKSGD
-461 QWMNQLEDI
+461 QWRNQLEDI
-470 ETKVNLEQWVEASD
+470 ETKVNSEQWVEASD
-484 LLELLTKN
+484 LLELLTQN
-492 LQKYEKSKSEA
+492 LQQYEKSRSEA
-503 MELYSFVEG
+503 LELYSFVES

-520 LDSSQIKVNDSMRMN
+520 LDSSNIKVNDSMRMN

-540 SESKKFLEEGDID
+540 SESKKLLEEGDID